1 MTRLKYYLIPIL
13 NAKRLLI
20 VSFLLAFAL
29 FMLSV
34 YTIIFVKSFAKLW
47 GPDWLPETWGLQ
59 AFEMA
64 WRIANIPKILT
75 NSLVIAGIAVLISTL
90 IGIPT
95 GWALG
100 RRGIPGKV
108 VLLSIFLLPRL
119 IPPIAYALGIAKIFY
134 TINLIDTHL
143 GVALAHVAICAPFS
157 ILILSTTFEGLD
169 ERLLEAARVCG
180 ANVMKTFFYV
190 ILPLILPGILSSMI
204 FTFATSYSEFT
215 LTLMT
220 YGPHTM
226 TLPVQAYLS
235 IGDGFLDVA
244 SAISVILFIPSLF
257 ILLVLQRLL
266 RPERLIG
273 GFKGA

>member
-1 MTRLKYYLIPIL
+1 MLKQYLIPIL

-20 VSFLLAFAL
+20 ISFLLAFL
-29 FMLSV
+29 IYMV
-34 YTIIFVKSFAKLW
+34 GPYTMIYIKSFAKLW
-47 GPDWLPETWGLQ
+47 GPDWLPQTWGLD
-59 AFEMA
+59 AYRIG
-64 WRIANIPKILT
+64 WRIANIPKILM

-100 RRGIPGKV
+100 RRSIPGKE
-108 VLLSIFLLPRL
+108 VLLSILFLPRL

-134 TINLIDTHL
+134 TLDLVDTHI
-143 GVALAHVAICAPFS
+143 GVALAHVAVCAPYS
-157 ILILSTTFEGLD
+157 ILVLSTTFEGID

-180 ANVMKTFFYV
+180 ANPLRTFFHV
-190 ILPLILPGILSSMI
+190 ILPLILPGILASMI
-204 FTFATSYSEFT
+204 FTFTASYNEFT

-220 YGPHTM
+220 YGPHTI
-226 TLPVQAYLS
+226 TLPLQAYLS

-244 SAISVILFIPSLF
+244 SAISVILFIPSLLV
-257 ILLVLQRLL
+257 LLVLQRWL

>member
-1 MTRLKYYLIPIL
+1 MF

-20 VSFLLAFAL
+20 VSFLLAFL
-29 FMLSV
+29 LYVLGPYNMI
-34 YTIIFVKSFAKLW
+34 YVKAFAKLW
-47 GPDWLPETWGLQ
+47 GPDWLPETWGLH
-59 AFEMA
+59 AFKLG
-64 WRIANIPKILT
+64 WRIVNIPRILS

-100 RRGIPGKV
+100 RRGVPGKEF
-108 VLLSIFLLPRL
+108 LLSMFLLPRL
-119 IPPIAYALGIAKIFY
+119 IPPIAFALGIAKIFY
-134 TINLIDTHL
+134 RVNLVDTHL
-143 GVALAHVAICAPFS
+143 GVALAHVAICAPYS

-180 ANVMKTFFYV
+180 ANSRRTFFHV

-204 FTFATSYSEFT
+204 FTFTSSYSEFT

-220 YGPHTM
+220 YGPHTV

-257 ILLVLQRLL
+257 ILLVLQKWL
-266 RPERLIG
+266 RPEKLIG
-273 GFKGA
+273 GIKGA

>member
-1 MTRLKYYLIPIL
+1 MRLKQYLIPIL

-20 VSFLLAFAL
+20 VSFLLAFL
-29 FMLSV
+29 VYMLGP
-34 YTIIFVKSFAKLW
+34 YNMIYIKAFAKLW
-47 GPDWLPETWGLQ
+47 GPDWLPKTWGFH
-59 AFEMA
+59 AFKLG
-64 WRIANIPKILT
+64 WHIVDIPKILT
-75 NSLVIAGIAVLISTL
+75 NSLGIAGLAVLISTL

-100 RRGIPGKV
+100 RRGVPGKEF
-108 VLLSIFLLPRL
+108 LLSMFLLPRL
-119 IPPIAYALGIAKIFY
+119 IPPIAFALGVAKIFY
-134 TINLIDTHL
+134 RVNLVDTHL
-143 GVALAHVAICAPFS
+143 GVALAHVAICAPYS
-157 ILILSTTFEGLD
+157 ILILCTTFEGLD

-180 ANVMKTFFYV
+180 ANARKTFFHV

-204 FTFATSYSEFT
+204 FTFTASYSEFT

-220 YGPHTM
+220 YGPHTV

-244 SAISVILFIPSLF
+244 SAISVILFIPSLL
-257 ILLVLQRLL
+257 ILLVLQRWL

-273 GFKGA
+273 GIKGA

>member
-1 MTRLKYYLIPIL
+1 MNFKYYLIPIF
-13 NAKRLLI
+13 NTKRVLI
-20 VSFLLAFAL
+20 VSFLLAFL
-29 FMLSV
+29 LYMLGP
-34 YTIIFVKSFAKLW
+34 YNMIYIKAFAKLW
-47 GPDWLPETWGLQ
+47 GPEWLPESWGLH
-59 AFEMA
+59 AFKLG
-64 WRIANIPKILT
+64 WRIVNIPKILT
-75 NSLVIAGIAVLISTL
+75 NSLAIAGIAVLISIL

-100 RRGIPGKV
+100 RRRIPGKEI
-108 VLLSIFLLPRL
+108 LLSLFLLPRL
-119 IPPIAYALGIAKIFY
+119 IPPIAFALGIAKIFY
-134 TINLIDTHL
+134 RINLIDTHL
-143 GVALAHVAICAPFS
+143 GVALAHVAICAPYS

-180 ANVMKTFFYV
+180 ANSLQTFFHV

-204 FTFATSYSEFT
+204 FTFTASYSEFT

-220 YGPHTM
+220 YGPHTL

-257 ILLVLQRLL
+257 ILLMLQRWL
-266 RPERLIG
+266 RPEKLIG
-273 GFKGA
+273 GIKGA

>member
-1 MTRLKYYLIPIL
+1 MKLKQYLIPIL
-13 NAKRLLI
+13 NAKRLLV
-20 VSFLLAFAL
+20 VSFLLAFL
-29 FMLSV
+29 LYMLGP
-34 YTIIFVKSFAKLW
+34 YNMIYIKAFAKLW
-47 GPDWLPETWGLQ
+47 GPDWLPKTWGLH
-59 AFEMA
+59 AFKLG
-64 WRIANIPKILT
+64 WHIVNIPKILT
-75 NSLVIAGIAVLISTL
+75 NSLLIAGLAVLISTL

-100 RRGIPGKV
+100 RRGVPGKEF
-108 VLLSIFLLPRL
+108 LLSMFLLPRL
-119 IPPIAYALGIAKIFY
+119 IPPIAFALGVAKIFY
-134 TINLIDTHL
+134 RINLVDTHL
-143 GVALAHVAICAPFS
+143 GVALAHVAICAPYS
-157 ILILSTTFEGLD
+157 ILILCTTFEGLD

-180 ANVMKTFFYV
+180 ANARKTFFYV

-204 FTFATSYSEFT
+204 FTFTASYSEFT

-220 YGPHTM
+220 YGPHTL

-257 ILLVLQRLL
+257 ILLVLQRWL

-273 GFKGA
+273 GIKGA

>member
-1 MTRLKYYLIPIL
+1 MKLKQYMVPIL

-20 VSFLLAFAL
+20 ISFLLAFL
-29 FMLSV
+29 LYMLGP
-34 YTIIFVKSFAKLW
+34 YNMIYIKAFAKLW
-47 GPDWLPETWGLQ
+47 GPDWLPKTWGFH
-59 AFEMA
+59 AFKLG
-64 WRIANIPKILT
+64 WHIVNIPKILA
-75 NSLVIAGIAVLISTL
+75 NSLAIAGLAVLISTL

-100 RRGIPGKV
+100 RRGVPGKEF
-108 VLLSIFLLPRL
+108 LLSMFLLPRL
-119 IPPIAYALGIAKIFY
+119 IPPIAFALGIAKVFY
-134 TINLIDTHL
+134 HINLVDTHL
-143 GVALAHVAICAPFS
+143 GVALAHVAICAPYS
-157 ILILSTTFEGLD
+157 ILILCTTFEGLD

-180 ANVMKTFFYV
+180 ANARKTFFHV

-204 FTFATSYSEFT
+204 FTFTASYSEFT

-220 YGPHTM
+220 YGPHTV

-257 ILLVLQRLL
+257 ILLVLQRWL

-273 GFKGA
+273 GIKGA